1 MPIKKKPQLS
11 KADDK
16 LINLLFKRKDE
27 LLYQIENYVVLKQSW
42 IDIDTLNQEL
52 KEVNERL
59 NSVLNRY

>member
-11 KADDK
+11 KEDEK

-27 LLYQIENYVVLKQSW
+27 LLYQIENYVVLRQSW
-42 IDIDTLNQEL
+42 IDIDRLNQEL
-52 KEVNERL
+52 REVNEKL

>member
-1 MPIKKKPQLS
+1 MLIKQKPQLS
-11 KADDK
+11 KADEK

-42 IDIDTLNQEL
+42 INIDTLNQEL

>member
-11 KADDK
+11 KEDEK

-42 IDIDTLNQEL
+42 IDINKLNMEL
-52 KEVNERL
+52 KEVNEKL

>member
-1 MPIKKKPQLS
+1 MPIKQKPQLS
-11 KADDK
+11 KEDEK

-42 IDIDTLNQEL
+42 IDINKLNQEL
-52 KEVNERL
+52 KEVNEKL

>member
-11 KADDK
+11 KEDEK

-42 IDIDTLNQEL
+42 IDINKLNQEL
-52 KEVNERL
+52 KEVNEKL